1 MDAPGRAVSTL
12 IWPAIDAD
20 ELDDEELDEE
30 LDEDELDDE
39 LLDVVPPPLKPPPPP
54 PPPQATKIRQA
65 DPASSTGSR
74 RWN

>member
-39 LLDVVPPPLKPPPPP
+39 LLDVVPPP
-54 PPPQATKIRQA
+54 QATKIRQA